1 MTDRRLVILI
11 CIIAAIILFYNLGG
25 EFLWFDEGSIAAL
38 GENVLKF
45 GYPKGIY
52 NGVPVWSHHGYRA
65 GQAYISRPWL
75 EIYLA
80 ALGRLAFGKTNF
92 AVRIF
97 FTCFGYLSLILTY
110 LLSKRLFKKSS
121 VVPLLSLALLVTSVP
136 FLLQMRQCAYYSL
149 VTFATLWIIWS
160 YLDLLES
167 GKKGPGLFL
176 CSGIFFL
183 LANHGIFIMVFL
195 GILFHYIV
203 FSRKKEIKKHI
214 AVSGLFLGAAFVAVA
229 WYFKGFS
236 YLAPTATGQIYP
248 NISYYIRAVNKY
260 ILPYRF
266 YLLVLFCLFIFKH
279 KAVIAFLKKEK
290 DVWRKFSLFGSIFL
304 VTLVVLAFER
314 HRFLRYIVNLI
325 PLLIIVHAYII
336 SKFLK
341 WNKYFGIFLISLV
354 IFTNIPNESGFYIAL
369 KPLKGVLSNIFGVDK
384 DDIDEIDKKALIK
397 TNFVNYIY
405 EVTHKYEGP
414 IAAIVTYLNKNAT
427 KSDRFKTPYDV
438 IGIMYYTGLV
448 GSKDFSEESYPE
460 WIILRSYWTPPAF
473 YKSRYY
479 ENIVRR
485 YEAIKLDARDI
496 PWENRPDDMEY
507 HKFRTVKTGPSLV
520 IFKRK

>member
-1 MTDRRLVILI
+1 MPDRRLVILI
-11 CIIAAIILFYNLGG
+11 FIIAAIILFYNLGG

-65 GQAYISRPWL
+65 GEAYISRPWL
-75 EIYLA
+75 EIYIA

-97 FTCFGYLSLILTY
+97 FACFGYLSLILTY
-110 LLSKRLFKKSS
+110 LFAKRLFKKSS
-121 VVPLLSLALLVTSVP
+121 AVPLLSLVLLATSVP

-149 VTFATLWIIWS
+149 VTFATLCLTWS

-167 GKKGPGLFL
+167 KKRSVALFL

-195 GILFHYIV
+195 GILLHYIV
-203 FSRKKEIKKHI
+203 FSRKKEIKKYM
-214 AVSGLFLGAAFVAVA
+214 AGSGIFLVLAFVAVA
-229 WYFKGFS
+229 WYFKGFA
-236 YLAPTATGQIYP
+236 YLAPTAAGQIYP
-248 NISYYIRAVNKY
+248 NISYYIRAINKY
-260 ILPYRF
+260 VLPYRL
-266 YLLVLFCLFIFKH
+266 YLLVLFCLFVFKH
-279 KAVIAFLKKEK
+279 KEVATFFKKEK
-290 DVWRKFSLFGSIFL
+290 DAGAMLSLFGSIFL
-304 VTLVVLAFER
+304 VTLAVLAFEK

-325 PLLIIVHAYII
+325 PLILIVHAYII

-341 WNKYFGIFLISLV
+341 WNRSFGILLLALV
-354 IFTNIPNESGFYIAL
+354 IFTNIPNESGFYITF
-369 KPLKGVLSNIFGVDK
+369 KPLKGVLTNVFGVDK
-384 DDIDEIDKKALIK
+384 DDIAKIDKKSKIK
-397 TNFVNYIY
+397 LNFTNYIY
-405 EVTHKYEGP
+405 EVTHQYEGP
-414 IAAIVTYLNKNAT
+414 IAAIVTYLNKNAKKGDT
-427 KSDRFKTPYDV
+427 FKTPYDV
-438 IGIMYYTGLV
+438 IGIMYYTDLV

-473 YKSRYY
+473 YNSRYY
-479 ENIVRR
+479 ENIARR
-485 YEAIKLDARDI
+485 YEAIKLDAIDI
-496 PWENRPDDMEY
+496 PWENRPDDLEY
-507 HKFRTVKTGPSLV
+507 HKFRTVKRGPTLV